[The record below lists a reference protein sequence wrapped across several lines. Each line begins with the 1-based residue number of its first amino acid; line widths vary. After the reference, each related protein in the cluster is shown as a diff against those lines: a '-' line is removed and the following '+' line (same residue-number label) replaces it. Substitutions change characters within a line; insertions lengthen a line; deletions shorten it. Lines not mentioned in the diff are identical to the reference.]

1 MRRTRWLR
9 GDREEP
15 GAQQPVRS
23 SLVSVMGLASAAVV
37 GGGVYMGDALVLTCA
52 HVVND
57 SLGRNSF
64 EQRSPDDTVVRVAF
78 PGAAEPHRAYAA
90 EVVSWIP
97 ARHPSSEA
105 RPARRGDRTWAGD
118 LALLRLVDAPPADVR
133 AVRWSAMTEGQK
145 VRAWFGGGQQFT
157 YADGFVRLCDTAIA
171 YVDSALVGAAIGP
184 GYSGGPLWCE
194 EEEASVGIVLGVIE
208 PAPGDFSAGQVVRRT
223 ITVPWQAIDKELD
236 RAYFRRPAEDAPPR
250 PSTPAVHPAARHAI
264 ATVVAEALAD
274 PAVRAAHASRL
285 AEELDLD
292 VAPDA
297 TAGVDEIV
305 DVLVSRPRAVAALC
319 ESMRQSAPDAALQ
332 LLYIGK
338 MALIPGMLSPSEHQW
353 LMELLPPQAAAR
365 LAEAAKAA
373 LPDSTFFEELTD
385 PPERLLDEHERLL
398 RLIEKLEEF
407 WGDSAPVPDN
417 TPRVPALLRAVE
429 YLAAVCEE
437 PTAGGL
443 RGWSES
449 VARRLGVAQAA
460 LRERRDDAG
469 SWAQGERSATHRQP
483 RLTVELTRVTH
494 GTPATFRCAAWYTS
508 GREDE
513 TDRRVLA
520 DDEARTPAAI
530 TRVLHDILKR
540 EGAVATSAKVP
551 VIEFLMEADDLDEP
565 VDAWHNEPADG
576 EVPVVLGAEYTV
588 HLRCPHLRRDAD
600 QQRSWRSRWA
610 HLERGKLVRL
620 DLRHS
625 TVLQVYGLL
634 KADLDAS
641 RVILACDVQ
650 HRERLRAVCLLLGV
664 PVVLWDRAKPSASRN
679 DQVTALMLNGPIR
692 GLPLRVRQ
700 HRARALAETS
710 PDTLAPALVWDD
722 ASQLPPTFRWSGP
735 TGQEPIR

>member
-1 MRRTRWLR
+1 MRSRARRTRWLR
-9 GDREEP
+9 ADQDGS
-15 GAQQPVRS
+15 GAQPPVRS
-23 SLVSVMGLASAAVV
+23 SLASVIGLSSAAVV
-37 GGGVYMGDALVLTCA
+37 GGGAYMGDALVLTCA

-57 SLGRNSF
+57 SLGRDPF
-64 EQRSPDDTVVRVAF
+64 EQRSPDDTPVRVAF
-78 PGAAEPHRAYAA
+78 PGAAEPHRTYSA

-97 ARHPSSEA
+97 ARHPSSET

-118 LALLRLVDAPPADVR
+118 LALLRLVDTPPPDVR
-133 AVRWSAMTEGQK
+133 AICWSAMAEGQT

-157 YADGFVRLCDTAIA
+157 YADGSVRLCDTAVA
-171 YVDSALVGAAIGP
+171 YVDSALIGAAIGP

-194 EEEASVGIVLGVIE
+194 EEEAAVGIVLGVIE
-208 PAPGDFSAGQVVRRT
+208 PAPGGFTAGQVVRRT
-223 ITVPWQAIDKELD
+223 ITVPWQAIDKELK
-236 RAYFRRPAEDAPPR
+236 RAYFRRYTEDTPPR

-264 ATVVAEALAD
+264 ATLVAEALVD
-274 PAVRAAHASRL
+274 PGVRATHAARL
-285 AEELDLD
+285 AEELGLD

-305 DVLVSRPRAVAALC
+305 DVLVSRPRAIAALC
-319 ESMRQSAPDAALQ
+319 ESMRQSAPEIALQ
-332 LLYIGK
+332 LLHNGR
-338 MALIPGMLSPSEHQW
+338 MALIPGMLSPREHEW

-373 LPDSTFFEELTD
+373 LPDSTLFEDLTD
-385 PPERLLDEHERLL
+385 TQEYPQDERLLQLV
-398 RLIEKLEEF
+398 EKLEEF

-437 PTAGGL
+437 PTARGL

-449 VARRLGVAQAA
+449 VARRMGVAQAA
-460 LRERRDDAG
+460 LRERRDDAE
-469 SWAQGERSATHRQP
+469 SWAQGERCATHRQP
-483 RLTVELTRVTH
+483 RLTIQLTRVT
-494 GTPATFRCAAWYTS
+494 PRTFRCAAWYTS

-513 TDRRVLA
+513 TDRRVLG
-520 DDEARTPAAI
+520 DDEARTAAAI
-530 TRVLHDILKR
+530 TRLLHDILRR
-540 EGAVATSAKVP
+540 EGAVATSTKIP
-551 VIEFLMEADDLDEP
+551 VIEFLLEADDLDEP
-565 VDAWHNEPADG
+565 VDAWYNEPADG

-588 HLRCPHLRRDAD
+588 HLRCPHVRRDAD
-600 QQRSWRSRWA
+600 QQRSWRSRWQ

-620 DLRHS
+620 DQQH
-625 TVLQVYGLL
+625 TTALQVYGLL

-641 RVILACDVQ
+641 RVILACDLQ
-650 HRERLRAVCLLLGV
+650 HRSRLRAVCLLLGV

-700 HRARALAETS
+700 HRARVLAETS
-710 PDTLAPALVWDD
+710 PDALAPALVWDD
-722 ASQLPPTFRWSGP
+722 ATQLPPTFRWCDP